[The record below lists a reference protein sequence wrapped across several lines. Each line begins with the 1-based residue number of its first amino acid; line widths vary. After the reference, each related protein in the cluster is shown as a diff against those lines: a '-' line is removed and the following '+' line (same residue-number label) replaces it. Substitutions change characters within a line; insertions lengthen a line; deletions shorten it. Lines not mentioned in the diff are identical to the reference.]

1 MKRLKDIL
9 TIGDIILIGALCVF
23 SFASIPLFRVL
34 TPPGTTVRIETDGKL
49 FATAALSKNQTF
61 AVPGPLGTTIVEI
74 HDGHV
79 HVAESPCSNKLCVK
93 TGRIHLTGQLIACLP
108 NKVVV
113 RIVGNDDAPYDA
125 LTQ

>member
-1 MKRLKDIL
+1 MKQLKKIL
-9 TIGDIILIGALCVF
+9 TFGDIMLIGVLCVL
-23 SFASIPLFRVL
+23 SLASIPLFRMM
-34 TPPGTTVRIETDGKL
+34 TPPGTTVRIEADGKL
-49 FATAALSKNQTF
+49 FATAALSKNRTI
-61 AVPGPLGTTIVEI
+61 AVPGPLGTTVVEI